1 MNTIPQT
8 LAQLFQLPRG
18 GAERTRPAPQ
28 PTVSPGK
35 ILNGA
40 TIYSPVRFLNGLTG
54 AGTAQAHLSPVF
66 HVPVP
71 LASLSFPTGI
81 YSFFLSF
88 PRRRESRSLWQIGA
102 QIASAGIHILDQIHL
117 PRHSPFLDLFL
128 AFDSLF
134 HVPVSLIARQPMYSV
149 PLRLLAMIYT

>member
-1 MNTIPQT
+1 MHILTH
-8 LAQLFQLPRG
+8 F
-18 GAERTRPAPQ
+18 RPAPQ

-54 AGTAQAHLSPVF
+54 CPARPKLTYPQFSTYPCHSLLCHSQPAYIASFCHSRACHAKAGATAE
-66 HVPVP
+66 
-71 LASLSFPTGI
+71 
-81 YSFFLSF
+81 
-88 PRRRESRSLWQIGA
+88 RRESRSLWQIGA
-102 QIASAGIHILDQIHL
+102 QIASVGIHILDQIHL